1 MPSLWLANWRS
12 FPHTEDQE
20 RQFPLIRVF
29 GTIGWIVAGL
39 FIGFVLS
46 RFTGGLLPDTTP
58 LPLYTTGT
66 ASLLLGLYSF
76 SLPHTPPPAA
86 GQRGSVRSIIGL
98 DALKALGT
106 APFYVFIICSF
117 LICIP
122 LAVYYTYAPIFA

>member
-1 MPSLWLANWRS
+1 MPALVLANSLS
-12 FPHTEDQE
+12 FHNIQNQE
-20 RQFPLIRVF
+20 QQFPLIRVF

-86 GQRGSVRSIIGL
+86 GRRGFRHRHPGAGAAQRAG
-98 DALKALGT
+98 
-106 APFYVFIICSF
+106 PPPVF
-117 LICIP
+117 
-122 LAVYYTYAPIFA
+122 

>member
-1 MPSLWLANWRS
+1 MPTLGLADSLAFRDIA
-12 FPHTEDQE
+12 DQE
-20 RQFPLIRVF
+20 RPFPLMRVF
-29 GTIGWIVAGL
+29 GRSGWIVAGL

-86 GQRGSVRSIIGL
+86 GRRGSVPSIIGL
-98 DALKALGT
+98 DALKELGSP
-106 APFYVFIICSF
+106 PFYVFIIRSF
-117 LICIP
+117 L
-122 LAVYYTYAPIFA
+122 